1 MKAICFYFE
10 VHHPEQ
16 LRQYHFFDIGKQHD
30 YFDYYRNRTEI
41 EQLARE
47 CYLPANALLLELIE
61 RYRGRFKVAFSLSG
75 SAIELLELHAP
86 EVIHSF
92 QALARTGQVEF
103 LCEPYAH
110 SLSSL
115 SADTNEFER
124 DVKRHIQRIEALFG
138 QTPVTFR
145 NTSLI
150 YSDSIGERIARLG
163 FHTILTEGAKHILG
177 WRNPNFVHHHPN
189 NEKVKILL
197 KNAKLSDDISLRFSS
212 KDWNEYPLTAEKY
225 ALWLKDSLRDSDVVN
240 LFMHYQALGKY
251 NTPDS
256 GIFDFLRYLP
266 QYMLDDPQYAFMTP
280 KEVVATFV
288 PKEAIYVP
296 NPISWTDEER
306 DITSWLGNELQQNAF
321 EELFALSGKVEA
333 TADEAIERTY
343 SRLQC
348 SNHFNYM
355 STKFIPVEQRLK
367 KVSPYSSPYDAY
379 INYMNVLSDFTLE
392 VDKALSKEVK
402 TTLSY
407 KEF

>member
-189 NEKVKILL
+189 DEKVKILL

-225 ALWLKDSLRDSDVVN
+225 AHWLKDSLRDSDVVN

-256 GIFDFLRYLP
+256 GIFDFLRYVP
-266 QYMLDDPQYAFMTP
+266 QYVLDDPQYAFMTP

-333 TADEAIERTY
+333 TGDEAIERTY

-367 KVSPYSSPYDAY
+367 KVSPYPSPYDAY

>member
-1 MKAICFYFE
+1 MKTICFYFE

-189 NEKVKILL
+189 DEKVKILL

-225 ALWLKDSLRDSDVVN
+225 AHWLKDSLRDSDVVN

-266 QYMLDDPQYAFMTP
+266 QYVLDDPQYAFMTP

-333 TADEAIERTY
+333 TGDDAIERNY

-367 KVSPYSSPYDAY
+367 KVSPYPSPYDAY

>member
-41 EQLARE
+41 EQLARD
-47 CYLPANALLLELIE
+47 CYLPANELLLELID
-61 RYRGRFKVAFSLSG
+61 RYKGRFKVAFSISG

-92 QALARTGQVEF
+92 QALAKTGKVEF

-115 SADTNEFER
+115 SSDTTEFER
-124 DVKRHIQRIEALFG
+124 DVKRHIQRIEELFG

-163 FHTILTEGAKHILG
+163 FRNILTEGAKHILG
-177 WRNPNFVHHHPN
+177 WRNPNFVHHHPSDT
-189 NEKVKILL
+189 KIKILL

-225 ALWLKDSLRDSDVVN
+225 AHWRKDSLRDSDVGN
-240 LFMHYQALGKY
+240 LFMHYQAFGKY
-251 NTPDS
+251 NAPDS

-266 QYMLDDPQYAFMTP
+266 QYVLDDPQYAFLTP

-306 DITSWLGNELQQNAF
+306 DITSWLGNELQENAF
-321 EELFALSGKVEA
+321 EELFGLSAKVEA
-333 TADEAIERTY
+333 TGDEALLRTY

-355 STKFIPVEQRLK
+355 STKFIPIEQRLK
-367 KVSPYSSPYDAY
+367 KVSPYPSPYDAY

-392 VDKALSKEVK
+392 VDKALKK
-402 TTLSY
+402 
-407 KEF
+407 

>member
-61 RYRGRFKVAFSLSG
+61 RYKGRFKVAFSLSG

-189 NEKVKILL
+189 DEKVKILL

-225 ALWLKDSLRDSDVVN
+225 AHWLKDSLRDSDVVN

-266 QYMLDDPQYAFMTP
+266 QYVLDDPQYAFMTP

-333 TADEAIERTY
+333 TGDEAIERTY

-367 KVSPYSSPYDAY
+367 KVSPYPSPYDAY

>member
-41 EQLARE
+41 EQLARD
-47 CYLPANALLLELIE
+47 CYLPANELLLELID
-61 RYRGRFKVAFSLSG
+61 RYKGRFKVAFSISG

-92 QALARTGQVEF
+92 QTLAKTGKVEF

-115 SADTNEFER
+115 SSDTTEFER
-124 DVKRHIQRIEALFG
+124 DVKRHIQRIEELFG

-163 FHTILTEGAKHILG
+163 FRNILTEGAKHILG
-177 WRNPNFVHHHPN
+177 WRNPNFVHHHPSDT
-189 NEKVKILL
+189 KIKILL

-225 ALWLKDSLRDSDVVN
+225 AHWLKDSLRDSDVVT
-240 LFMHYQALGKY
+240 LFMHYQAFGKY
-251 NTPDS
+251 NMPDS
-256 GIFDFLRYLP
+256 GIFDFLRYLS
-266 QYMLDDPQYAFMTP
+266 QYVLDDPQYAFLTP

-306 DITSWLGNELQQNAF
+306 DITSWLGNELQENAF
-321 EELFALSGKVEA
+321 EELFGLSAKVEA
-333 TADEAIERTY
+333 TGDEALLRTY

-355 STKFIPVEQRLK
+355 STKFIPIEQRLK
-367 KVSPYSSPYDAY
+367 KVSPYPSPYDAY

-392 VDKALSKEVK
+392 VDKALGK
-402 TTLSY
+402 
-407 KEF
+407 

>member
-189 NEKVKILL
+189 DEKVKILL

-225 ALWLKDSLRDSDVVN
+225 AHWLKDSLRDSDVVN

-256 GIFDFLRYLP
+256 GIFDLLRYLP
-266 QYMLDDPQYAFMTP
+266 QYVLDDPQYAFMTP

-333 TADEAIERTY
+333 TGDEAIERTY

-367 KVSPYSSPYDAY
+367 KVSPYPSPYDAY

>member
-61 RYRGRFKVAFSLSG
+61 RYKGRFKVAFSLSG

-163 FHTILTEGAKHILG
+163 FYTILTEGAKHILG

-189 NEKVKILL
+189 DEKVKILL

-225 ALWLKDSLRDSDVVN
+225 AHWLKDSLRDSDVVN

-266 QYMLDDPQYAFMTP
+266 QYVLDDPQYAFMTP

-333 TADEAIERTY
+333 TGDEAIERTY

-367 KVSPYSSPYDAY
+367 KVSPYPSPYDAY

>member
-189 NEKVKILL
+189 DEKVKILL

-225 ALWLKDSLRDSDVVN
+225 AHWLKDSLRDSDVVN

-266 QYMLDDPQYAFMTP
+266 QYVLDDPQYAFMTP

>member
-30 YFDYYRNRTEI
+30 YFDYYLNRTEI

-47 CYLPANALLLELIE
+47 CYLPANNLLLELIAQ
-61 RYRGRFKVAFSLSG
+61 YKGRFRVAFSLSG

-86 EVIHSF
+86 EVIRSF
-92 QALARTGQVEF
+92 EALAKTGCVEF

-115 SADTNEFER
+115 SNTTTEFEK
-124 DVKRHIQRIEALFG
+124 DVRRHAQRIEKLFG
-138 QTPVTFR
+138 HAPTAFR

-189 NEKVKILL
+189 NDKVKILL

-212 KDWNEYPLTAEKY
+212 RDWDEYPLTAEKY
-225 ALWLKDSLRDSDVVN
+225 ARWLKASLQEGDVVN
-240 LFMHYQALGKY
+240 LFFRYQAFGKY
-251 NTPDS
+251 NLASS

-266 QYMLDDPQYAFMTP
+266 QYILDEERYTFLTP
-280 KEVVATFV
+280 SQVTETF
-288 PKEAIYVP
+288 PAKEAIYVP

-306 DITSWLGNELQQNAF
+306 DITSWLGNELQENAF
-321 EELFALSGKVEA
+321 EELFALSPKVENIP
-333 TADEAIERTY
+333 DEALHRTY

-355 STKFIPVEQRLK
+355 STKIISLEQRLK
-367 KVSPYSSPYDAY
+367 KVSPYASPYDAY
-379 INYMNVLSDFTLE
+379 INYMNVLSDFSLE
-392 VDKALSKEVK
+392 IDKALAKQVKNEV
-402 TTLSY
+402 TLQ
-407 KEF
+407 EF

>member
-47 CYLPANALLLELIE
+47 CYLPANTLLLELIE

-225 ALWLKDSLRDSDVVN
+225 AYWLKDSLRDSDVVN

-333 TADEAIERTY
+333 TADESIERTY

>member
-61 RYRGRFKVAFSLSG
+61 RYKGRFKVAFSLSG

-163 FHTILTEGAKHILG
+163 FYTILTEGAKHILG

-189 NEKVKILL
+189 DEKVKILL

-225 ALWLKDSLRDSDVVN
+225 AHWLKDSLRDSDVVN

-266 QYMLDDPQYAFMTP
+266 QYVLDDPQYAFMTP

-306 DITSWLGNELQQNAF
+306 DITSWLGNELQ
-321 EELFALSGKVEA
+321 G
-333 TADEAIERTY
+333 RGY
-343 SRLQC
+343 R
-348 SNHFNYM
+348 
-355 STKFIPVEQRLK
+355 R
-367 KVSPYSSPYDAY
+367 
-379 INYMNVLSDFTLE
+379 
-392 VDKALSKEVK
+392 
-402 TTLSY
+402 
-407 KEF
+407 

>member
-189 NEKVKILL
+189 DEKVKILL

-225 ALWLKDSLRDSDVVN
+225 AHWLKDSLRDSDVVN

-266 QYMLDDPQYAFMTP
+266 QYVLDDPQYAFMTP

-333 TADEAIERTY
+333 TGDEAIERTY

>member
-41 EQLARE
+41 EQLARD
-47 CYLPANALLLELIE
+47 CYLPANEILLELID
-61 RYRGRFKVAFSLSG
+61 RYKGRFKVAFSLSG

-92 QALARTGQVEF
+92 QALAKTGQVEF

-115 SADTNEFER
+115 SSDTTEFER
-124 DVKRHIQRIEALFG
+124 DVKRHVQRIEELFG

-163 FHTILTEGAKHILG
+163 FRTILTEGAKHILG
-177 WRNPNFVHHHPN
+177 WRNPNFVHHHPVD
-189 NEKVKILL
+189 EKVKILL

-212 KDWNEYPLTAEKY
+212 RDWNEYPLTAQKY
-225 ALWLKDSLRDSDVVN
+225 AHWLKDSLRDSDVVN
-240 LFMHYQALGKY
+240 LFMHYQAFGKY
-251 NTPDS
+251 NMPDS

-266 QYMLDDPQYAFMTP
+266 QYVLDDPQYAFLTP

-306 DITSWLGNELQQNAF
+306 DITSWLGNELQENAF
-321 EELFALSGKVEA
+321 EELFALSAKVEA
-333 TADEAIERTY
+333 TADEGLLRTY

-355 STKFIPVEQRLK
+355 STKFIPIEQRLK
-367 KVSPYSSPYDAY
+367 KVSPYASPYDAY

-392 VDKALSKEVK
+392 VDKALGK
-402 TTLSY
+402 
-407 KEF
+407 

>member
-189 NEKVKILL
+189 DEKVKILL

-225 ALWLKDSLRDSDVVN
+225 AHWLKDSLRDSDVVN

-266 QYMLDDPQYAFMTP
+266 QYVLDDPQYAFMTP

-333 TADEAIERTY
+333 TGDEAIERTY

-367 KVSPYSSPYDAY
+367 KVSPYPSPYDAY

-392 VDKALSKEVK
+392 VDKVLSKEVK

>member
-189 NEKVKILL
+189 DEKVKILL

-225 ALWLKDSLRDSDVVN
+225 AHWLKDSLRDSDVVN

-266 QYMLDDPQYAFMTP
+266 QYVLDDPQYAFMTP

-333 TADEAIERTY
+333 TGDDAIERNY

-367 KVSPYSSPYDAY
+367 KVSPYPSPYDAY

>member
-189 NEKVKILL
+189 DEKVKILL

-212 KDWNEYPLTAEKY
+212 KEWNEYPLTAEKY
-225 ALWLKDSLRDSDVVN
+225 AHWLKDSLRDSDVVN

-266 QYMLDDPQYAFMTP
+266 QYVLDDPQYAFMTP

-333 TADEAIERTY
+333 TGDEAIERTY

-367 KVSPYSSPYDAY
+367 KVSPYPSPYDAY

>member
-189 NEKVKILL
+189 DEKVKILL

-225 ALWLKDSLRDSDVVN
+225 AHWLKDSLRDSDVVN

-266 QYMLDDPQYAFMTP
+266 QYVLDAPQYAFMTP

-333 TADEAIERTY
+333 TGDEAIERTY

-367 KVSPYSSPYDAY
+367 KVSPYPSPYDAY

>member
-189 NEKVKILL
+189 DEKVKILL

-225 ALWLKDSLRDSDVVN
+225 AHWLKDSLRDSDVVN

-266 QYMLDDPQYAFMTP
+266 QYVLDDPQYAFMTP

-321 EELFALSGKVEA
+321 EELFALSGKVKA
-333 TADEAIERTY
+333 TGDEAIERTY

-367 KVSPYSSPYDAY
+367 KVSPYPSPYDAY

>member
-189 NEKVKILL
+189 DEKVKILL

-225 ALWLKDSLRDSDVVN
+225 AHWLKDSLRDSDVVN

-266 QYMLDDPQYAFMTP
+266 QYVLDDPQYAFMTP

-367 KVSPYSSPYDAY
+367 KVSPYPSPYDAY

>member
-189 NEKVKILL
+189 DEKVKILL

-225 ALWLKDSLRDSDVVN
+225 AHWLKDSLRDSDVVN

-266 QYMLDDPQYAFMTP
+266 QYVLDDPQYAFMTP

-333 TADEAIERTY
+333 TGDQAIERTY

-367 KVSPYSSPYDAY
+367 KVSPYPSPYDAY

>member
-41 EQLARE
+41 EQLARD
-47 CYLPANALLLELIE
+47 CYLPANELLLELID
-61 RYRGRFKVAFSLSG
+61 RYKGRFKVAFSISG

-92 QALARTGQVEF
+92 QTLAKTGKVEF

-115 SADTNEFER
+115 SSDTTEFER
-124 DVKRHIQRIEALFG
+124 DVKRHIQRIEELFG

-163 FHTILTEGAKHILG
+163 FRNILTEGAKHILG
-177 WRNPNFVHHHPN
+177 WRNPNFVHHHPSDT
-189 NEKVKILL
+189 KIKILL

-225 ALWLKDSLRDSDVVN
+225 AHWLKDSLRDSDVVN
-240 LFMHYQALGKY
+240 LFMHYQAFGKY
-251 NTPDS
+251 NMPDS

-266 QYMLDDPQYAFMTP
+266 QYVLDDPQYAFLTP

-306 DITSWLGNELQQNAF
+306 DITSWLGNELQENAF
-321 EELFALSGKVEA
+321 EELFGLSAKVEA
-333 TADEAIERTY
+333 TGDEALLRTY

-355 STKFIPVEQRLK
+355 STKFIPIEQRLK
-367 KVSPYSSPYDAY
+367 KVSPYPSPYDAY

-392 VDKALSKEVK
+392 VDKALGK
-402 TTLSY
+402 
-407 KEF
+407 

>member
-189 NEKVKILL
+189 DEKVKILL

-225 ALWLKDSLRDSDVVN
+225 AHWLKDSLRDSDVVN

-266 QYMLDDPQYAFMTP
+266 QYVLDDPQYAFMTP

-333 TADEAIERTY
+333 TGDEAIERTY

-367 KVSPYSSPYDAY
+367 KVSPYPSPYDAY

>member
-189 NEKVKILL
+189 DEKVKILL

-225 ALWLKDSLRDSDVVN
+225 AHWLKDSLRDSDVVN

-266 QYMLDDPQYAFMTP
+266 QYVLDDPQYAFMTP

-288 PKEAIYVP
+288 PKEAIYVR

-333 TADEAIERTY
+333 TGDEAIERTY

-367 KVSPYSSPYDAY
+367 KVSPYPSPYDAY

>member
-16 LRQYHFFDIGKQHD
+16 LRRYHFFDIGKQHD
-30 YFDYYRNRTEI
+30 YFDYYLNRTEI
-41 EQLARE
+41 EQLAKD
-47 CYLPANALLLELIE
+47 CYLPANKLLTELIE
-61 RYRGRFKVAFSLSG
+61 QYKGRFKVAFSISG

-92 QALARTGQVEF
+92 QALAKTGCVEF

-115 SADTNEFER
+115 SNDTTEFEK
-124 DVKRHIQRIEALFG
+124 DVKRHSLCIEQLFG
-138 QTPVTFR
+138 KTPTAFR

-150 YSDSIGERIARLG
+150 YSDCIGERIARLG

-177 WRNPNFVHHHPN
+177 WRNPNFVYHHPN
-189 NEKVKILL
+189 NNKVKILL
-197 KNAKLSDDISLRFSS
+197 KNSKLSDDISLRFSS
-212 KDWNEYPLTAEKY
+212 REWNEYPLTAEKY
-225 ALWLKDSLRDSDVVN
+225 AYWLKESLRDSDVVN
-240 LFMHYQALGKY
+240 LFLRYQAFGKY
-251 NTPDS
+251 NLPES

-266 QYMLDDPQYAFMTP
+266 HYLLDEEEYAFLTP
-280 KEVVATFV
+280 SEATKTF
-288 PKEAIYVP
+288 PSMEAIYVP

-306 DITSWLGNELQQNAF
+306 DITPWLGNELQENAF
-321 EELFALSGKVEA
+321 EELFALSKKVESVPDD
-333 TADEAIERTY
+333 TLHRTY

-367 KVSPYSSPYDAY
+367 KVSPYPSPYDAY

-392 VDKALSKEVK
+392 VDKALAKEIRSGVS
-402 TTLSY
+402 LQ
-407 KEF
+407 

>member
-41 EQLARE
+41 EQLARD
-47 CYLPANALLLELIE
+47 CYLPANELLLELID
-61 RYRGRFKVAFSLSG
+61 RYKGRFKVAFSISG

-92 QALARTGQVEF
+92 QALAKTGKVEF

-115 SADTNEFER
+115 SSDTTEFER
-124 DVKRHIQRIEALFG
+124 DVKRHIQRIEELFG

-163 FHTILTEGAKHILG
+163 FRNILTEGAKHILG
-177 WRNPNFVHHHPN
+177 WRNPNFVHHHPSDT
-189 NEKVKILL
+189 KIKILL

-225 ALWLKDSLRDSDVVN
+225 AHWLKDSLRDSDVVN
-240 LFMHYQALGKY
+240 LFMHYQAFGKY

-266 QYMLDDPQYAFMTP
+266 QYVLDDSQYAFLTP

-306 DITSWLGNELQQNAF
+306 DITSWLGNELQENAF
-321 EELFALSGKVEA
+321 EELFGLSAKVEA
-333 TADEAIERTY
+333 TGDEALLRTY

-355 STKFIPVEQRLK
+355 STKIIPVEQRLK
-367 KVSPYSSPYDAY
+367 KVSPYPSPYDAY

-392 VDKALSKEVK
+392 VDKALGK
-402 TTLSY
+402 
-407 KEF
+407 

>member
-41 EQLARE
+41 EQLARD
-47 CYLPANALLLELIE
+47 CYLPANEILLELID
-61 RYRGRFKVAFSLSG
+61 RYKGRFKVAFSLSG

-92 QALARTGQVEF
+92 QVLAKTGQVE
-103 LCEPYAH
+103 LLAESYAH
-110 SLSSL
+110 SISSL
-115 SADTNEFER
+115 YDSVEFRNQVRMQQTKLRE
-124 DVKRHIQRIEALFG
+124 LFG
-138 QTPVTFR
+138 VSPSRVFC
-145 NTSLI
+145 NTELI
-150 YSDSIGERIARLG
+150 YSDDIALELSALG
-163 FHTILTEGAKHILG
+163 YEGIITEGAKHILG
-177 WRNPNFVHHHPN
+177 WRNPNFVHHHPVD
-189 NEKVKILL
+189 EKVKILL

-212 KDWNEYPLTAEKY
+212 RDWNEYPLTAQKY
-225 ALWLKDSLRDSDVVN
+225 AHWLKDSLRDSDVVN
-240 LFMHYQALGKY
+240 LFMHYQAFGKY

-266 QYMLDDPQYAFMTP
+266 QYVLDDPQYAFLTP

-306 DITSWLGNELQQNAF
+306 DITSWLGNELQEDAF
-321 EELFALSGKVEA
+321 EELFGLSAKVEA
-333 TADEAIERTY
+333 TGDEALLRTY

-355 STKFIPVEQRLK
+355 STKFIPIEQRLK
-367 KVSPYSSPYDAY
+367 KVSPYPSPYDAY

-392 VDKALSKEVK
+392 VDKALKK
-402 TTLSY
+402 
-407 KEF
+407 

>member
-1 MKAICFYFE
+1 M
-10 VHHPEQ
+10 
-16 LRQYHFFDIGKQHD
+16 
-30 YFDYYRNRTEI
+30 
-41 EQLARE
+41 
-47 CYLPANALLLELIE
+47 
-61 RYRGRFKVAFSLSG
+61 AFSISG

-92 QALARTGQVEF
+92 QALAKTGKVEF

-110 SLSSL
+110 SLSSH
-115 SADTNEFER
+115 SSDTPEFER
-124 DVKRHIQRIEALFG
+124 DVKRHIQRIEELFG

-163 FHTILTEGAKHILG
+163 FRNILTEGAKHILG
-177 WRNPNFVHHHPN
+177 WRNPNFVHHHPSDT
-189 NEKVKILL
+189 KIKILL

-225 ALWLKDSLRDSDVVN
+225 AHWLKDSLRNSDVVN
-240 LFMHYQALGKY
+240 LFMHYQAFGKY

-266 QYMLDDPQYAFMTP
+266 QYVLDDPQYAFLTP

-306 DITSWLGNELQQNAF
+306 DITSWLGNELQENAF
-321 EELFALSGKVEA
+321 EELFGLSAKVEA
-333 TADEAIERTY
+333 TGDEALLRTY

-355 STKFIPVEQRLK
+355 STKFIPIEQRLK
-367 KVSPYSSPYDAY
+367 KVSPYPSPYDAY

-392 VDKALSKEVK
+392 VDKALGK
-402 TTLSY
+402 
-407 KEF
+407 